1 VVYNAASGNTHLLTP
16 IAAEVLKILEIQ
28 PLSVRDI
35 AQRLALSANVS
46 VDEEI
51 TRQVANLIVSLDDLG
66 LIDPAA

>member
-1 VVYNAASGNTHLLTP
+1 MVYNAASGNTHLLTP